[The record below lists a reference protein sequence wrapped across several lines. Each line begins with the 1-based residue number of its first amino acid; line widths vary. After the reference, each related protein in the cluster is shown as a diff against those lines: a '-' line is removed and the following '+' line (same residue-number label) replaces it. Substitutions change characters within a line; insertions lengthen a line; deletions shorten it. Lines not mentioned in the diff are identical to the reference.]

1 MIKEFELKEQVI
13 EKLPSLPKVIHEV
26 WEIIDKK
33 DADLSKVSEII
44 GKDIT
49 LSAKVLKLVNSPF
62 YGFPNR
68 ISSIKHAVV
77 LLGLNA
83 IKGLLISTLVFGE
96 INEEIRDM
104 WNHACDCATIAAVI
118 AKVLDIKEADE
129 LTAAGLLHDMG
140 KVILKNYFPEIDEKI
155 KAIKK
160 RENITD
166 FEAEK
171 KVMGISHDIINGWIV
186 EKWHFPPLLTQA
198 IVFHHNISGAY
209 EKYRIFPAVISL
221 ADFLSHLYRF
231 APDRLILPDIDE
243 RLCDILNLNTEII
256 DKILSEVVKT
266 LHTINWDESL

>member
-1 MIKEFELKEQVI
+1 ELKEQVI

-243 RLCDILNLNTEII
+243 RLCDILNLKTEII

-266 LHTINWDESL
+266 LHTIDWDESL